1 MWKLCATLPPL
12 HPAAASCRAVQ
23 GSCGEL
29 GCSYERAGQDWL
41 RASRLERRQ
50 RLRVRIAHGRGFSQR
65 IPAVGGRQRAA
76 PETKTRICRESPVF
90 QPLRDAGKWGVA
102 VSENFATFAAVRAPS
117 RLRADRGSLGRRA
130 VLRLGAK
137 ELRTTCEGAL
147 ILLTSF
153 KHGTQDLSTSAAPL
167 PL

>member
-1 MWKLCATLPPL
+1 VPHCRRYILQQQVAARCKGAAENSDAPTKEQDRIGCAPRGLNEGNGFVFVSHTGEVFPSGFLPLAAGNVQHRKQKPGFVASL
-12 HPAAASCRAVQ
+12 PCSSHCAMPAN
-23 GSCGEL
+23 G
-29 GCSYERAGQDWL
+29 
-41 RASRLERRQ
+41 
-50 RLRVRIAHGRGFSQR
+50 
-65 IPAVGGRQRAA
+65 
-76 PETKTRICRESPVF
+76 
-90 QPLRDAGKWGVA
+90 GVA